1 MVIFFIF
8 IFGLC
13 IGSFLNAVIWR
24 LHRKESFFKGR
35 SYCPKCRHSLGARDL
50 IPLLSFL
57 LLKGKCRY
65 CKEKISWQYPVVELA
80 TGLLFCLVY
89 WQGIGYKDTL
99 HLTPY
104 TLYLLR
110 DWFFISVL
118 VVIFVYDLKYYLI
131 LDKVTIPAI
140 VLAFIVNLLL
150 KIPFTNLLLG
160 GIIVSGFFLLQ
171 FLVSRGKWIGG
182 GDIRL
187 GFLMGV
193 MLGWPK
199 AIVALFLAYI
209 IGALIGVMLIILKKK
224 TWKSEIPFGTFLVV
238 GTVITLLYGGQ
249 LLKWY
254 LGLVK

>member
-65 CKEKISWQYPVVELA
+65 CKEKISRQYPVIELA

-89 WQGIGYKDTL
+89 WQGLEYRDIL

-110 DWFFISVL
+110 DWFFIAVL

-209 IGALIGVMLIILKKK
+209 IGALIGVILIILKKK
-224 TWKSEIPFGTFLVV
+224 TWKSEIPFGTFLAV
-238 GTVITLLYGGQ
+238 GTVITLLYGEY
-249 LLKWY
+249 LLEWY
-254 LGLVK
+254 MGMVK

>member
-89 WQGIGYKDTL
+89 
-99 HLTPY
+99 
-104 TLYLLR
+104 
-110 DWFFISVL
+110 
-118 VVIFVYDLKYYLI
+118 
-131 LDKVTIPAI
+131 
-140 VLAFIVNLLL
+140 
-150 KIPFTNLLLG
+150 
-160 GIIVSGFFLLQ
+160 
-171 FLVSRGKWIGG
+171 
-182 GDIRL
+182 
-187 GFLMGV
+187 
-193 MLGWPK
+193 
-199 AIVALFLAYI
+199 
-209 IGALIGVMLIILKKK
+209 
-224 TWKSEIPFGTFLVV
+224 
-238 GTVITLLYGGQ
+238 
-249 LLKWY
+249 
-254 LGLVK
+254 